1 MMWLEIIKA
10 EYLDGYRMLISFNDG
25 QRKVFDFSSLIDKY
39 PVFMPLKNLEIFK
52 SYTITDTLEWNDS
65 TIDIAPEYLYE
76 HGVTA

>member
-1 MMWLEIIKA
+1 MWLEIIKA

-39 PVFMPLKNLEIFK
+39 PVFMLLKNLEIFK

>member
-1 MMWLEIIKA
+1 MMRLEIIKA

>member
-1 MMWLEIIKA
+1 MWLEIIKA

>member
-1 MMWLEIIKA
+1 MWLEIIKA

-52 SYTITDTLEWNDS
+52 FYTITDTLEWNDS

>member
-1 MMWLEIIKA
+1 MRLEIIKA